1 MAEVQIPSDKVPPLV
16 QDAGLVAGLLAKRGD
31 QLLFLL
37 DFFADPIARL
47 KAIPSRRSEIL
58 KLLRRLLGKPAPKTP
73 ADRSWY
79 SVDWKKE
86 PTGVYVVLPKDDSGT
101 KSTIGTGL
109 LANYPKDNPTV
120 QASLYVP
127 LFNLPVAPPLLITG
141 SNEFPIELALTMPL
155 GRTVTAGSLV
165 FDAVRINAKIIFSG
179 VPTFSLSF
187 LKEGQTQTELKT
199 VDGIKAATIAVN
211 ALLNTETAKG
221 WLDQKI
227 GGSPFTVGDVFVAMD
242 LLKRSGTAYELGT
255 LDTLERKSPKEIAE
269 LLFAKALAKLAA
281 EKKPLI
287 KFGDGGIWAFAQR
300 AGTDTDYGLRIQI
313 EDVDLSPAG
322 GRRALLQV
330 GKLMSGDEKGS
341 SWISR
346 SDPAASFPDPGISY
360 TFVRI
365 NPSNVPTFRPKVDF
379 VSIGL
384 DFTGAAD
391 APLVDVNGVT
401 LRSVEPRFLLSLDLA
416 DLSKVPWGAGMRCD
430 QVGIPLGNGLSRSS
444 SNPIA
449 QNLLSSGDSDRGDTE
464 PVNPAFSAGISRV
477 TDPARPTH
485 VDVRLEQDGGAAE
498 TIWIPVQRA
507 FGPLQCRRMGVE
519 WPEENPDLVLTFL
532 FDGNVNLAALAVE
545 LEGLSVGIPLRAPGQ
560 IEKYKLDLQGLGL
573 SYVSGPLTI
582 TAALLKSRTTPLQY
596 DGAALVQAERWS
608 IAAVGSYA
616 LIAGEPSLFVFA
628 RLGAAIGGPPVFF
641 VTGLCAGFGYNRS
654 LRLPKIDEVPSFPLL
669 AGITDPAKVGGK
681 AGKDPTPAEA
691 LASLKDWIA
700 PAQGTNWFAAGVQ
713 FTSFQLVKSNAVLV
727 VIPGADFQAAVLGV
741 SRIKLPQQ
749 GSPFAYAELGFSAVL
764 NPAAGTLAISAQLS
778 PNSFVLT
785 PECHLTGGFA
795 FWLWFDGEHAGDFV
809 ITLGGYHP
817 AFIKPDHYPD
827 VPRLGFSWEV
837 NSNITI
843 RGGAYFA
850 LTPSCAMAGG
860 SLDVEFHSGNLRAWF
875 RAHADFLFQWKPFYF
890 IGSVGVSIG
899 ASYKLNLLFTTT
911 TVSVELGADLELW
924 GPPTGGKVHVSWY
937 IISFTVSFG
946 ADRKQTPGFLPW
958 NDFQSLLPA
967 NDPASLL
974 GEANADP
981 VPLTNLIKA
990 SVAEGRVPLP
1000 GNRWV
1005 VRGDSVV
1012 FSLETAF
1019 PLTVI
1024 ELAGGAT
1031 PAQIKPQAPDYFVA
1045 VRPMGISGVTS
1056 KLTVR
1061 IAGQDLGA
1069 KWNFSP
1075 IARAVPA
1082 ALWGKPLPEGA
1093 TPNGPTAE
1101 TLPNR
1106 LVGIDGFAPQTAKP
1120 TGPDAI
1126 PLANLSNTPIKPPSE
1141 SQFLPLWAKESAVAR
1156 QPRPSPTSLQ
1166 VIASS
1171 IATTAVPLRA
1181 QLFTALATLGY
1192 DAGANEPMT
1201 NLAAN
1206 VNDGY
1211 PDAPMLGAPWQGAA

>member
-31 QLLFLL
+31 QLVFLL
-37 DFFADPIARL
+37 DFFADPIAGL

-58 KLLRRLLGKPAPKTP
+58 KLLRTLLGKPAPKTP

-79 SVDWKKE
+79 SIDWEKE
-86 PTGVYVVLPKDDSGT
+86 ATGVYVVLPKDDSGA
-101 KSTIGTGL
+101 KSTIGIGL
-109 LANYPKDNPTV
+109 LSNGPKAELAV
-120 QASLYVP
+120 QASLYIP
-127 LFNLPVAPPLLITG
+127 LFNLPIAPPLLITG
-141 SNEFPIELALTMPL
+141 SNDFPIELALTMPL

-165 FDAVRINAKIIFSG
+165 FDAVRIGAKIVFSG
-179 VPTFSLSF
+179 APAFVLAFVN
-187 LKEGQTQTELKT
+187 KGQTQTELRT
-199 VDGIKAATIAVN
+199 LDAIKAATIAIN
-211 ALLNTETAKG
+211 ALLNTETATG
-221 WLDQKI
+221 WLNQKI
-227 GGSPFTVGDVFVAMD
+227 GSSPFTIGDVFVAMD
-242 LLKRSGTAYELGT
+242 VLKRSGTAYELGT
-255 LDTLERKSPKEIAE
+255 LDTLASKTPREIAE
-269 LLFAKALAKLAA
+269 LLFAKALQKLAA
-281 EKKPLI
+281 EKKPLV

-300 AGTDTDYGLRIQI
+300 SGVDTDYGLRIQI
-313 EDVDLSPAG
+313 EDVDVSPAG
-322 GRRALLQV
+322 GPRALLQV
-330 GKLMSGDEKGS
+330 GKLMSGDAKDS

-346 SDPAASFPDPGISY
+346 SDPGASFPEPGISY

-365 NPSNVPTFRPKVDF
+365 NPANVPSFRPKVDF

-384 DFTGAAD
+384 DFAGAAD
-391 APLVDVNGVT
+391 APLVDVSGVT
-401 LRSVEPRFLLSLDLA
+401 LRRVEPRFLLSLDLA

-449 QNLLSSGDSDRGDTE
+449 QNLLSSGDSDRGDAE
-464 PVNPAFSAGISRV
+464 PVNPAFSAAISRV
-477 TDPARPTH
+477 TDPARPTR

-519 WPEENPDLVLTFL
+519 WPEDNPNLLLTFL
-532 FDGNVNLAALAVE
+532 FDGNVSLAALAVE
-545 LEGLSVGIPLRAPGQ
+545 LEGLSVGIPLRTPGQ
-560 IEKYKLDLQGLGL
+560 VEKYKLDLQGLGV
-573 SYVSGPLTI
+573 SYASGPLTI
-582 TAALLKSRTTPLQY
+582 TAALLKNSRSTPLQY
-596 DGAALVQAERWS
+596 DGAALVRAERWS

-616 LIAGEPSLFVFA
+616 VTDGQPSLFVFA

-641 VTGLCAGFGYNRS
+641 MTGLCAGFGYNRS
-654 LRLPKIDEVPSFPLL
+654 LRLPKLEEVPSFPLL
-669 AGITDPAKVGGK
+669 AGIEDPAKIGG
-681 AGKDPTPAEA
+681 ANPTPGQA
-691 LASLKDWIA
+691 LVKLKDWIA

-713 FTSFQLVKSNAVLV
+713 FTSFQLVKSNAILV
-727 VIPGADFQAAVLGV
+727 VIPGPGFQAAILGV
-741 SRIKLPQQ
+741 SRVKLPQE
-749 GSPFAYAELGFSAVL
+749 GSPFAYAELAFSAVL
-764 NPAAGTLAISAQLS
+764 NPSAGVLAVSAQLS

-785 PECHLTGGFA
+785 KECCLTGGFA

-837 NSNITI
+837 NSNLTI

-860 SLDVEFHSGNLRAWF
+860 SLDVDFHSGNLRAWF

-890 IGSVGVSIG
+890 TGSVGVSIG

-937 IISFTVSFG
+937 IISFTVGFG
-946 ADRKQTPGFLPW
+946 ADRRQTPGFLQW
-958 NDFQSLLPA
+958 NDFQWLLPA
-967 NDPASLL
+967 NDRVLK
-974 GEANADP
+974 GEANTDP

-990 SVAEGRVPLP
+990 TIAEGRIPAA
-1000 GNRWV
+1000 GDRWV

-1012 FSLETAF
+1012 LSIETAF
-1019 PLTVI
+1019 PLTLA
-1024 ELAGGAT
+1024 ELAGGAM
-1031 PAQIKPQAPDYFVA
+1031 PAEIKPEAADYFVA

-1061 IAGQDLGA
+1061 VSGHDLA
-1069 KWNFSP
+1069 RNWNFSP
-1075 IARAVPA
+1075 VTRAVPA

-1093 TPNGPTAE
+1093 TPNGPSAE
-1101 TLPNR
+1101 TLPDR
-1106 LVGIDGFAPQTAKP
+1106 LVGIDGFAPQTSKP
-1120 TGPDAI
+1120 TGPDAV
-1126 PLANLSNTPIKPPSE
+1126 PLVNLSNVPINPSG
-1141 SQFLPLWAKESAVAR
+1141 SRFLPLWAKESAVGR
-1156 QPRPSPTSLQ
+1156 QPRPSPASLQ

-1171 IATTAVPLRA
+1171 IASTAVPLRA
-1181 QLFTALATLGY
+1181 QLFAALATLGY
-1192 DAGANEPMT
+1192 DAGANDRMT